1 MNKSSGTREG
11 ADTQDT
17 QYSMCE
23 TQKKKSEKRK
33 NATQLRLCIS
43 IRCAHF
49 QNLLKHTDRQTH
61 SRQEC
66 MTAHKRRRGLNW
78 GGLWEQ
84 ISQMEKGWR
93 KERKKGLE
101 TAIFLCEPPARINA
115 NSLILL
121 PLFLVFPPPSISRFY
136 PPSSPPHCALILLF
150 SYHAVLSA
158 HIVFI
163 SFVYLVSH
171 FLKGHITEKKS
182 ATSWF
187 FPLSPFFPFLPHS
200 SVPLRVSFTCCVP
213 HRSHVCILGEW

>member
-1 MNKSSGTREG
+1 
-11 ADTQDT
+11 
-17 QYSMCE
+17 MCE
-23 TQKKKSEKRK
+23 TQKKTEKWK
-33 NATQLRLCIS
+33 HAAQLRLCIS
-43 IRCAHF
+43 IRCARF
-49 QNLLKHTDRQTH
+49 QNLLKPQHTDTQTH

-66 MTAHKRRRGLNW
+66 MTAHKRCREPNW

-121 PLFLVFPPPSISRFY
+121 PLFLVFSLPSISRFS
-136 PPSSPPHCALILLF
+136 PLASPPHCALILLF
-150 SYHAVLSA
+150 SYHAVLPA

-171 FLKGHITEKKS
+171 FLKGRACASQKS
-182 ATSWF
+182 ATSCF
-187 FPLSPFFPFLPHS
+187 LSLPLSFSILASLACVFFFFFFFMSNSRAVFLTDHIFAYLVNDNP
-200 SVPLRVSFTCCVP
+200 PRF
-213 HRSHVCILGEW
+213 